1 MKTSSVVAILSAG
14 IVLSGCSGMKKF
26 SDKNFTVTP
35 TPLEYIGGEV
45 PATISVNV
53 PPKFMK
59 KKVVVSLIPTL
70 RWDGGEATGN
80 GTALQ
85 GEKVE
90 ENNQII
96 SYKNGGNATLRTAF
110 PFEKGMEKSELFM
123 TFKARKGKK
132 EIQLPDVKIGYGTQ
146 CTAALVSETAATA
159 NAGLGQDDFQR
170 VINQKQSA
178 TIKFLIAQS
187 NLRGNQLNSQNVKDF
202 IKTLRNIK
210 NDKESLVLNN
220 VEVSAYASPDG
231 AYGFNEKLAE
241 RRGKVS
247 EGYVNK
253 QLRNHKLDTDVD
265 MKYTAEDWDGFK
277 ELVSQSELQ
286 DKDLILRVLSM
297 YSDPEQREREI
308 HNIAS
313 VYSELA
319 SAILPELRRARMTIN
334 YDVIGRSDEQILSTL
349 AAKPTDLNVE
359 EMLYAAN
366 ILQKNNNEKE
376 QTYKTIAAQYPN
388 DYRAYNNLAIL
399 AMQNG
404 NTDEA
409 QNYLRQALAHNASAP
424 EANANLG
431 LLALEN
437 GNIKD
442 AELYLSKASGSNN
455 FDEAMGNLYIA
466 QGKYNLAATKL
477 EKSATNSALLA
488 NILSEDYASA
498 QKVLAAIKNPNA
510 MTQYLKAVLGARMN
524 NESAI
529 REGLSAAKQLDSN
542 MSQRAKNDIE
552 FARYASLLN
561 QIL

>member
-1 MKTSSVVAILSAG
+1 MKKTSAIALFSAG

-26 SDKNFTVTP
+26 TDQNFTVTP
-35 TPLEYIGGEV
+35 TPLEYVAGEV

-59 KKVVVSLIPTL
+59 KKVVVTCTPSL
-70 RWDGGEATGN
+70 RWDGGAATGN
-80 GTALQ
+80 GATIQ

-96 SYKNGGNATLRTAF
+96 SYKNGGNATLRTSF
-110 PFEKGMEKSELFM
+110 PFESGMEKSDLYM
-123 TFKARKGKK
+123 TFQARKGKK
-132 EIQLPDVKIGYGTQ
+132 EIKLPDVKIGYGTQ
-146 CTAALVSETAATA
+146 CTAALVKETAATA
-159 NAGLGQDDFQR
+159 NPGLGQDDFQR

-202 IKTLRNIK
+202 IKTLRSIK
-210 NDKESLVLNN
+210 NDQESLVLNN

-253 QLRNHKLDTDVD
+253 QLRSHKLSTDVD

-277 ELVSQSELQ
+277 ELVSQSDLQ

-297 YSDPEQREREI
+297 YEDPEQRELEI
-308 HNIAS
+308 HNVAA

-349 AAKPTDLNVE
+349 ASKPADLNVE
-359 EMLYAAN
+359 ELLYAAN
-366 ILQKNNNEKE
+366 ILQKNDADKE
-376 QTYKTIAAQYPN
+376 STYKTIVAQNPD
-388 DYRAYNNLAIL
+388 DYRAYNNLAVL
-399 AMQNG
+399 AMKQG
-404 NTDEA
+404 NADAA
-409 QNYLRQALAHNASAP
+409 QNYLRQALAHKAQSP

-431 LLALEN
+431 LLALQS
-437 GNIKD
+437 GNFKD

-466 QGKYNLAATKL
+466 QGKYNLAAAKL

-488 NILSEDYASA
+488 NIMAGDYASA
-498 QKVLAAIKNPNA
+498 QKVLAAIKTPDA

-524 NESAI
+524 DESAV
-529 REGLSAAKQLDSN
+529 REGLSAAKQLDSTVG
-542 MSQRAKNDIE
+542 QRAKNDIE
-552 FARYASLLN
+552 FSRYASLLS